1 MFVVR
6 GLDKSPTTPIG
17 SNMFLWVTDVIWELA
32 ETFHKN
38 HRALLEMLTHLKRG
52 HRSVH
57 LYWRIIT
64 QWTPVWDNKG
74 CFTLKV
80 FGSAQC
86 SQMEMKCKKFSSE
99 ILAEIPQRPAADGP
113 HKLLSK
119 LEWIAEKLEK
129 QDQRS
134 YGDDKDKDTSGYIW
148 DGQNWIE
155 IENELCCLISD

>member
-1 MFVVR
+1 MFR
-6 GLDKSPTTPIG
+6 
-17 SNMFLWVTDVIWELA
+17 WVTDVIWQLA

-52 HRSVH
+52 RRSVLAH
-57 LYWRIIT
+57 H
-64 QWTPVWDNKG
+64 NKG

-134 YGDDKDKDTSGYIW
+134 YGDDKDKDTSGYI
-148 DGQNWIE
+148 
-155 IENELCCLISD
+155 